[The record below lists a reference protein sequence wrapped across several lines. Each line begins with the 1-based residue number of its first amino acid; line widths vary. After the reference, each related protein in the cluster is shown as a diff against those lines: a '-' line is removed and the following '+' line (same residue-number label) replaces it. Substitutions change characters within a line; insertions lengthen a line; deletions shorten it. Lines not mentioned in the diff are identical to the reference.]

1 MPLPGNRELL
11 KAQLYA
17 GGGHGGARPRSP
29 MLPGEWRPGMP
40 CHWTEDTKGNYFKHF
55 LHRILACLH
64 FAAGITYVQFRAR
77 ATIGVF
83 TKHPGL
89 VAYQVVF
96 LVLEFCSVF
105 EVLFKIPETWRAS
118 RRNSVDFKRI
128 PNALIAT
135 NFAYGRRRRVRQCYS
150 NWPSVGVFIPCYNED
165 VGLVRHTVVAAV
177 NIDYPTELLTVYL
190 CDDGKDDAKLNMIAS
205 LRSEYS
211 NLHYVIRPNNSHAK
225 AGNLNY
231 SLARTTSD
239 LIVTLDADFV
249 ARPNI
254 LQRMVPYYYNWNP
267 ETSLYEFNDSL
278 ACVQTPQH
286 FRNLSP
292 YDSDPL
298 DQRATLFFDV
308 ILPCKDWWNAS
319 TMIGTTNLLSRLP
332 AMEVGFYP
340 YHSVTEDSAMSL
352 AFHSA
357 GYRTYYLN
365 ESLAHG
371 LACTSFWSNIG
382 QRARWLKG
390 DWQILFNLRKGP
402 IFCEGLSLIQRLL
415 YLHMSFSRV
424 ISLIHLFY
432 EVGLILLL
440 VASISPLDAVDARL
454 FLYHLAPYLVLGLI
468 SRQVLVFG
476 GRGLDKSE
484 SGSVAFE
491 AVFRYHVITGLLVAI
506 FKGKN
511 IKFKV
516 TDKSAGPVDE
526 DGEQAFELSSGS
538 SGEGTSTEKFDDEGG
553 QNTIL
558 GQAGPKSPRM
568 GMISKPKEKRSKSA
582 SSDLLT
588 DESEDSRFNSTW
600 SASAG
605 STPSGLEKLSVGELK
620 DQTPVK
626 PPRKS
631 YFERTPAERGV
642 RRSDIWKNLPKVW
655 FNVFM
660 MLALIFSIV
669 WAVLFPP
676 APRTENVV
684 KIDGES
690 FRVQY
695 ASVLPVAMAIGF
707 AGMSILPH
715 AFALFLAF
723 RPYTREW
730 MLSDFVH
737 GRCDQYAVHP
747 KTGRLFVPMSYIS
760 YLTVAKGLLMLG
772 SLGAL
777 VYFIFGPTDGMT
789 LVPV

>member
-1 MPLPGNRELL
+1 
-11 KAQLYA
+11 
-17 GGGHGGARPRSP
+17 
-29 MLPGEWRPGMP
+29 MP
-40 CHWTEDTKGNYFKHF
+40 CHWTEDTKGNYLKHF
-55 LHRILACLH
+55 LCRILAILH
-64 FAAGITYVQFRAR
+64 FAAGIVYVQYRAR
-77 ATIGVF
+77 STIAVF
-83 TKHPGL
+83 TKNTGL
-89 VAYQVVF
+89 VAYQIFF
-96 LVLEFCSVF
+96 LVMEFMSVF
-105 EVLFKIPETWRAS
+105 EVLFKILETWRAF

-135 NFAYGRRRRVRQCYS
+135 NFAYGRRRRVRQSYS
-150 NWPSVGVFIPCYNED
+150 NWPSVGIFIPCYNED
-165 VGLVRHTVVAAV
+165 VGLVRLTVLAAV
-177 NIDYPTELLTVYL
+177 AVDYPPELLTVYL
-190 CDDGKDDAKLNMIAS
+190 CDDGKDDAKLTMVS
-205 LRSEYS
+205 RLRDDYP
-211 NLHYVIRPNNSHAK
+211 NLHYVIRPNKQHAK

-249 ARPNI
+249 ARPHL

-267 ETSLYEFNDSL
+267 DTSLYEFNDCL

-332 AMEVGFYP
+332 ATEVGFYP

-371 LACTSFWSNIG
+371 LACTSFWSNVG

-402 IFCEGLSLIQRLL
+402 LFCKGLSVIQRLL

-432 EVGLILLL
+432 EIGLILLL
-440 VASISPLDAVDARL
+440 VASISPLDAVDATI
-454 FLYHLAPYLVLGLI
+454 FLYHLAPYLILGLI
-468 SRQVLVFG
+468 SRQIMVLG
-476 GRGLDKSE
+476 GKGLDKSE

-491 AVFRYHVITGLLVAI
+491 AVFRYHVITGLMVAL
-506 FKGKN
+506 FKGQN

-516 TDKSAGPVDE
+516 TDKSAGVVEE
-526 DGEQAFELSSGS
+526 DGERAMETASGS
-538 SGEGTSTEKFDDEGG
+538 SRDGTSGERFDDGHG
-553 QNTIL
+553 RNTIL
-558 GQAGPKSPRM
+558 GQACPKSPRM
-568 GMISKPKEKRSKSA
+568 GMVPSKSKRKF
-582 SSDLLT
+582 SNKRGSLDLLT
-588 DESEDSRFNSTW
+588 DESEDSRFDSCW

-605 STPSGLEKLSVGELK
+605 STPSGLEKLSMTELK
-620 DQTPVK
+620 NQTPVK
-626 PPRKS
+626 PVRKA
-631 YFERTPAERGV
+631 YFDRSPTERSV
-642 RRSDIWKNLPKVW
+642 RRNDIWKNLPKVW
-655 FNVFM
+655 FNALM
-660 MLALIFSIV
+660 MIALIFSVV
-669 WAVLFPP
+669 WAVLYPP
-676 APRTENVV
+676 APRTANLVR
-684 KIDGES
+684 IDGKS

-695 ASVLPVAMAIGF
+695 ASVLPVAMALGF
-707 AGMSILPH
+707 SGMSILPH
-715 AFALFLAF
+715 AFAVFLAF
-723 RPYTREW
+723 RPYTRGW

-760 YLTVAKGLLMLG
+760 YLTIAKGLLMLG

-777 VYFIFGPTDGMT
+777 VYFIFGPSEGVT
-789 LVPV
+789 LVSVA